1 MKEIAIKRDIERDNS
16 DLIKMDI
23 ISGIRKDCL
32 EGL

>member
-1 MKEIAIKRDIERDNS
+1 MKEIAMMKEMERDNS
-16 DLIKMDI
+16 NPIKMDI